1 MHDTLVRMQPHILTY
16 PQVDSEKYAKARY
29 HYLLQIVYGETIAID
44 YCRIMSTF
52 APTTEAKN
60 FLLQQQREEDTH
72 LELLTDYVGSHLRT
86 DALVSSHLRKLD
98 QLMSRAIEERDY
110 TQCVF
115 IQNFIVEGLN
125 ISLLQELEHHTDGA
139 LSEISTII
147 LRDEIRHL
155 EFGVTELKR
164 ILEEDTNG
172 EIRKKLIR
180 LQRSVLFHATL
191 LSMDLARESK
201 DLGIPMSELSKKTL
215 EAHMQRISKAHFIL
229 PFIDKVLLRGVL
241 LFFKPYN

>member
-1 MHDTLVRMQPHILTY
+1 MRDTLVTMQPHILTY

-52 APTTEAKN
+52 APTSEARD
-60 FLLQQQREEDTH
+60 FLLQQQKEEDTH
-72 LELLTDYVGSHLRT
+72 LELLTNYVGNHLRT

-98 QLMSRAIEERDY
+98 ALMSLAIETKDY
-110 TQCVF
+110 VKCVF

-125 ISLLQELEHHTDGA
+125 ISLLQELEHHTDGV
-139 LSEISTII
+139 LSEISTAI
-147 LRDEIRHL
+147 LRDEIRHM
-155 EFGVTELKR
+155 EFGVTEIQK
-164 ILEEDTNG
+164 ILQEDTGG

-180 LQRSVLFHATL
+180 LQRKVLFHATL
-191 LSMDLARESK
+191 LSIDLARESK

-215 EAHMQRISKAHFIL
+215 EAHMERISRAHFTL
-229 PFIDKVLLRGVL
+229 PFVDKFLLRGVL
-241 LFFKPYN
+241 LFFKLYN

>member
-1 MHDTLVRMQPHILTY
+1 MQPHILTY

-52 APTTEAKN
+52 APTNAARD
-60 FLLQQQREEDTH
+60 FLLQQQKEEDTH
-72 LELLTDYVGSHLRT
+72 LGLLTDYVGSHLRT
-86 DALVSSHLRKLD
+86 DTLISPHLRKLD
-98 QLMSRAIEERDY
+98 ACMSKAIEKRDY
-110 TQCVF
+110 IQCIF
-115 IQNFIVEGLN
+115 IQNFIIEGLN

-139 LSEISTII
+139 LSEMSTVI

-164 ILEEDTNG
+164 ILEEDANG

-180 LQRSVLFHATL
+180 LQRRILFHASL
-191 LSMDLARESK
+191 LSVDLTRESK
-201 DLGIPMSELSKKTL
+201 SLGIPKLELSRKTL
-215 EAHMQRISKAHFIL
+215 EAYLDRISRAHFTL
-229 PFIDKVLLRGVL
+229 PFIDKLLLRGAL
-241 LFFKPYN
+241 LFFTVYGYSEK